1 MVGCGVSFLSP
12 ALYIM
17 AEPAGIGLLNKKRVK
32 NLMYADQKMCYKM
45 VQRRQKRI
53 CRSMGVS

>member
-1 MVGCGVSFLSP
+1 
-12 ALYIM
+12 LYIM